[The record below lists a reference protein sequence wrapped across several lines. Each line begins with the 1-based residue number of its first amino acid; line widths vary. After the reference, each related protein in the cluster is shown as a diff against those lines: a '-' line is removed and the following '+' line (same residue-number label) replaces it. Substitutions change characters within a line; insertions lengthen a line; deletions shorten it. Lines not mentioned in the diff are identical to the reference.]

1 MRRET
6 SPPRRDM
13 AEQFEALNFSYAST
27 EGNVY
32 WDESARYVFSM
43 REIEHD
49 LEAATIELSTLCLE
63 LVSRVCDSEELM
75 ERLRLPRLAFDVIR
89 DSWKKRELSLY
100 GRFDFAYAGDGPPKL
115 LEYNAD
121 TPTGLYEAAVV
132 QWYWLEQLIEGKDLP
147 TGTDQFNSL
156 HEKLV
161 ARWRLL
167 AYPRD
172 RLHFAC
178 MTQSFEDVGNVAY
191 LAECAKMAGF
201 LPIIIDIRQIGVG
214 DWEYFI
220 DDSLRPIET
229 LFKLYPW
236 EWMFADTFGGSIAR
250 KSTRFIEPPWK
261 AILSNKGA
269 LALLWEMAPGHPNL
283 LPCHFENDARAAV
296 LGDNY
301 ARKPIYSREGANVSL
316 IRRGETIASEAGSYG
331 AEGFVRQAL
340 HMSRSFDARY
350 PVLGCWLIGDEPAG
364 MGVREDVSP
373 ITSNRSRFV
382 PHVILD

>member
-1 MRRET
+1 MRREP
-6 SPPRRDM
+6 SSVRPDLSNWAVEM
-13 AEQFEALNFSYAST
+13 GFDYINADGEAC
-27 EGNVY
+27 
-32 WDESARYVFSM
+32 WDESNRYVFSLD
-43 REIEHD
+43 EIEKD
-49 LEAATIELSTLCLE
+49 LEAATQELHALCLE
-63 LVSRVCDSEELM
+63 LVDRIVRDETQLK
-75 ERLRLPRLAFDVIR
+75 RLRIPSHAWDVISASWMRR
-89 DSWKKRELSLY
+89 DPSLY
-100 GRFDFAYAGDGPPKL
+100 GRFDLAYNGNGPAKL

-121 TPTGLYEAAVV
+121 TPTSLVEAAVA
-132 QWYWLEQLIEGKDLP
+132 QWHWLEQLAANNKLP
-147 TGTDQFNSL
+147 RNVDQFNSL

-161 ARWRLL
+161 SRWREIG
-167 AYPRD
+167 AGRF
-172 RLHFAC
+172 LHLVC
-178 MTQSFEDVGNVAY
+178 MSGAQEDLTTVSY
-191 LAECAKMAGF
+191 LKECAQAAGLSTQLLDITAIGL
-201 LPIIIDIRQIGVG
+201 LPATN
-214 DWEYFI
+214 FI
-220 DDSLRPIET
+220 DPYGKSIEL
-229 LFKLYPW
+229 LFRLYPW

-340 HMSRSFDARY
+340 HMSRAFDARY